1 MKSVLDNIGD
11 PLEVIRNAI
20 IQSERE
26 WDFDELSAAI
36 FGIVCGWHEVLPAVA
51 QKFGWSEEQIDRLTR
66 LRARCVALCPLAG
79 DD

>member
-1 MKSVLDNIGD
+1 MKSVLDNYWRPFGSHSQRD
-11 PLEVIRNAI
+11 HPIRT
-20 IQSERE
+20 RM
-26 WDFDELSAAI
+26 DFDELNAAI

>member
-1 MKSVLDNIGD
+1 M
-11 PLEVIRNAI
+11 
-20 IQSERE
+20 
-26 WDFDELSAAI
+26 DFDELNAAI

-66 LRARCVALCPLAG
+66 LRARFVALCPLAG